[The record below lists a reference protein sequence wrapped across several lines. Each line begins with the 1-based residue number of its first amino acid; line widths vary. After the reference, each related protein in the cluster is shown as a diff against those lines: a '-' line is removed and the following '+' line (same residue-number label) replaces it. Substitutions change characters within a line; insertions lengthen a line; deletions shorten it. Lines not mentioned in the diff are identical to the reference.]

1 MWAGRLTTLLAVI
14 IGWVFF
20 RSETLGAAGRLL
32 EAMFGIGAGPVSGA
46 DALLKTKLWIWIA
59 LLFAWV
65 WFLPNVAQI
74 TFSKLP
80 YSGVP
85 IPPSGGLGRRFSLS
99 YTAPWAVVAG
109 VLLALAILSMGKATE
124 FLYYNF

>member
-1 MWAGRLTTLLAVI
+1 VI

-20 RSETLGAAGRLL
+20 RSETPGAALRLL
-32 EAMFGIGAGPVSGA
+32 TAMFGVGPGPIAGA
-46 DALLKTKLWIWIA
+46 DALLKTKLWIWIGF
-59 LLFAWV
+59 LFAWV

-80 YSGVP
+80 YSG
-85 IPPSGGLGRRFSLS
+85 IQTPPSGSFGRRFSLS
-99 YTAPWAVVAG
+99 YTAPWAVLAG